1 MSDQCKEP
9 HRTQACIWAAHT
21 EVPCNPHNAD
31 DELQEADEVIYHQEM
46 DHELVYPNEGKEYV
60 LVDVHEYVQG
70 NSHYERDTDTEFL
83 APMTDR
89 VMKPEGMIK
98 AINNDGQKNRAV
110 KVQKVVMQAS
120 KTAQTRPVLGR
131 EEKECLATFV
141 NVGGID
147 AWTLWDSGS
156 TTTGVT
162 PTFTQ
167 VANILV
173 FPLNDPH
180 ILQLGTIRSQST
192 VNYGT
197 EVNVTT
203 CSSNGMIYMDVVNF
217 DRYNMIIG
225 TPYMRANRVLLD
237 FKNNQVIV
245 NGVAIS
251 ATKVM
256 VNDTDGQLHQY
267 QATDKARE

>member
-1 MSDQCKEP
+1 
-9 HRTQACIWAAHT
+9 
-21 EVPCNPHNAD
+21 
-31 DELQEADEVIYHQEM
+31 
-46 DHELVYPNEGKEYV
+46 
-60 LVDVHEYVQG
+60 VDIREYVQG
-70 NSHYERDTDTEFL
+70 NSHYKRDTDTEFL

-98 AINNDGQKNRAV
+98 AIDNDGQKNGAV
-110 KVQKVVMQAS
+110 KVRKAVMQVS
-120 KTAQTRPVLGR
+120 KTARTRPVLGR

-141 NVGGID
+141 NVGGIN

-156 TTTGVT
+156 TTTGIT
-162 PTFTQ
+162 PTFAQ

-180 ILQLGTIRSQST
+180 VLQLGTIGSRSI

-203 CSSNGMIYMDVVNF
+203 HGSNGVIYMDVANF
-217 DRYNMIIG
+217 DRYDMIIG
-225 TPYMRANRVLLD
+225 TPYMRANRVQLD
-237 FKNNQVIV
+237 FENNQVIV

-251 ATKVM
+251 TTKVTI
-256 VNDTDGQLHQY
+256 NGTDRRLCWY
-267 QATDKARE
+267 RATDKARE